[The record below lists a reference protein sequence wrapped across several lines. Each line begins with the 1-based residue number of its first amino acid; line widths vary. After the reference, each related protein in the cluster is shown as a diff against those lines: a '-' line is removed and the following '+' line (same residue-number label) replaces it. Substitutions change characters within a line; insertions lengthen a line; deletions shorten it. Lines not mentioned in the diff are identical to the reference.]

1 MGVSVRTLITLVAN
15 AVAWGLLLQWPWEQL
30 LGPAMIAL
38 GAIHLVYPFIAPS
51 RVVPLLVAALD
62 AAALYAAW
70 IRDAWDDM
78 TIIFVPMLAAASILA
93 LAYAA
98 SVVML
103 LHGRAARR
111 ELARRDDQDA
121 KR

>member
-1 MGVSVRTLITLVAN
+1 VSFRTLLTLLAN

-38 GAIHLVYPFIAPS
+38 GVIHLLYPFMAPS
-51 RVVPLLVAALD
+51 RLVPLLVAAVD

-70 IRDAWDDM
+70 IRDAWDEM
-78 TIIFVPMLAAASILA
+78 TIIFVPMLGAAAILA

-111 ELARRDDQDA
+111 DLAKRGEPDA